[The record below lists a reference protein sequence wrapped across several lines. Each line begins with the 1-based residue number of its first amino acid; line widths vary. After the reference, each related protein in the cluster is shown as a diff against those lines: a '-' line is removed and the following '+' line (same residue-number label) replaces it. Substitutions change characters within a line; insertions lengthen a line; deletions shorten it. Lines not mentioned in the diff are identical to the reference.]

1 MIYRN
6 LGATG
11 LQVSALGLGTMQWGW
26 RLDKTTSFEVM
37 DAFLEA
43 GGNFLDT
50 ADIYSAWVP
59 TLGPGSSEEII
70 GEWLQD
76 RKCRRQVVLATKVRG
91 KMSAQ
96 PNDEGLSRKHILEA
110 VDASLRR
117 LRTDYIDLYQ
127 THWFDASVPIEETME
142 ALASLVGQGKVR
154 YVGCSNY
161 PAWRLMQALWACDKG
176 GWHRYVSIQPHYNLL
191 HRREFEQE
199 LAEVCST
206 YGVGAVP
213 YSPMA
218 GGFLTG
224 RYGRAEQP
232 DSPRA
237 QGNRAKYDT
246 AKTWRILDTLHDIAT
261 VKDTWPGAVALSW
274 LLSRPTVVAPIVG
287 ANSVAQLQSNLEALD
302 VSLDDAELAQLTEV
316 SDWRTAQA

>member
-26 RLDKTTSFEVM
+26 RLDKATSFEVM

-50 ADIYSAWVP
+50 ANIYSAWVP

-76 RKCRRQVVLATKVRG
+76 RKRRHQVVLATKVRG

-110 VDASLRR
+110 VDASLQR

-127 THWFDASVPIEETME
+127 THWFDAAVPIEETME
-142 ALASLVGQGKVR
+142 AMDALVGQGKVR

-199 LAEVCST
+199 LAEVCGA

-237 QGNRAKYDT
+237 QGNWAKYDT
-246 AKTWRILDTLHDIAT
+246 AKTWRILDTVHDIAT
-261 VKDTWPGAVALSW
+261 AKDTWPGAVALSW
-274 LLSRPTVVAPIVG
+274 LLSRPTVAAPIVG